1 MAFEFENMDSLS
13 VILKKQNEQLK
24 KRVADLENKLEA
36 KEKSSQKDK

>member
-24 KRVADLENKLEA
+24 KRVEDLENKLEA

>member
-1 MAFEFENMDSLS
+1 MAFEFENMDNIS

-24 KRVADLENKLEA
+24 KRVEDLENKLEA